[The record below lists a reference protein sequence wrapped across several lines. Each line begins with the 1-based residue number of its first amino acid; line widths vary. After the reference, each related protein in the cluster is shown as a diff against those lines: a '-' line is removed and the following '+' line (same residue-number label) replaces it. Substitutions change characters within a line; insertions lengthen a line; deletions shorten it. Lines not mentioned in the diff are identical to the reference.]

1 MMHGSNDV
9 VELLIMHSELN
20 GLGPSAPVM
29 RNAAVELMSLRD
41 EVIRL
46 RKEIERMERHFGIA

>member
-29 RNAAVELMSLRD
+29 RNAAVELMYLRD

-46 RKEIERMERHFGIA
+46 RKEVERMERHFGFA